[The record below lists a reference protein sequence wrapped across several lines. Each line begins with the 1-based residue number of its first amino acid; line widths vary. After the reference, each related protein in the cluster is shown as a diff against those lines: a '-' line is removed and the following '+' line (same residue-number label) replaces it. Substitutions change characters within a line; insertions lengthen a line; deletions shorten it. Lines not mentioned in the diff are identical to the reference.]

1 MNRTVVSEAMIM
13 RMALLR
19 KSIHDARLLF
29 LSSMIVIFGFCW
41 LRVWIV
47 TLLPMDRFR
56 TIVEQFREFE
66 RFVPVSFDQLFTYPG
81 RIALT
86 YDEFIVIMGMAI
98 WAVARGSDSVAGELD
113 RGTMEMVASQPV
125 SRKRILLTQATVTTV
140 GTMLLA
146 TASWWGLYAGIQ
158 TTTVQ
163 EPVAAQESLWTSI
176 LGFDPGELL
185 FGNQA
190 ERVERETRDV
200 PMATKVNPHDMWP
213 AAVNYFTLG
222 FFLAGLSTLISAV
235 DRYRWRTIGIVA
247 GIYVLQLV
255 MKIIGLASDRWNWL
269 LNFTFFSA
277 YDPERFVSIAINQ
290 PSDTWRLV
298 LMNEQGGWTGL
309 GPLGCDL
316 LLLGMGGAAYVV
328 ATIIFCRRDLP
339 APL

>member
-1 MNRTVVSEAMIM
+1 MP
-13 RMALLR
+13 LLR
-19 KSIHDARLLF
+19 KSIHDARLLL

-66 RFVPVSFDQLFTYPG
+66 RFVPVSFEQLLTYPG
-81 RIALT
+81 RIALS
-86 YDEFIVIMGMAI
+86 YDEFIVIMGMAV
-98 WAVARGSDSVAGELD
+98 WAIARGSDSVAGELD

-125 SRKRILLTQATVTTV
+125 SRRRILLTQAMVTTL
-140 GTMLLA
+140 GTVLLA
-146 TASWWGLYAGIQ
+146 VSSWFGLYVGIQ

-176 LGFDPGELL
+176 LGFDPGAL
-185 FGNQA
+185 FFGDKADSGEQ
-190 ERVERETRDV
+190 ETREV

-213 AAVNYFTLG
+213 AAVNYFAFG
-222 FFLAGLSTLISAV
+222 FFLAGLSTLISAP

-247 GIYVLQLV
+247 AIYVVQLV
-255 MKIIGLASDRWNWL
+255 MKVIGLASDGWSWL
-269 LNFTFFSA
+269 LNLTFFSA

-290 PSDTWRLV
+290 PADTWRLV
-298 LMNEQGGWTGL
+298 LVNDQGSWTGL

-316 LLLGMGGAAYVV
+316 LLVGMGGAAYVA